1 MRCIGVFQLLTK
13 RTEEIDLLKKK
24 IEELN
29 NKLDERENKFQLFLN
44 HLHIELLNTIEQHEI
59 VNDQHNVLDE
69 MVQALLKEFTKVE
82 KSTKQSN
89 EVSTIILNNGNHLM
103 NSTEEMVGLSTDGE
117 KAVEDVL
124 TLINDLGTQSQ
135 NTFISMKKLSESSKE
150 IEHIVSVIE
159 QISQQTNLLA
169 LNASI
174 EAARAGENGKG
185 FVVVANEVRKLAETT
200 NQSTSIISS
209 LIKQIQTEMTDAFKN
224 NEKNARL
231 VNEGIQLSSLTK
243 KHINRLMEI
252 ITHVQLDMK
261 KLLEEIEH
269 QKNSNEEVIEKFSQT
284 TNLFDEIKQVI
295 IQHIDDADVV
305 GKKLLEGVEKVK
317 GFSKEES

>member
-1 MRCIGVFQLLTK
+1 MFQLLTR

-89 EVSTIILNNGNHLM
+89 DVSNIILNNGNHLM

-124 TLINDLGTQSQ
+124 TLINDLGKQSQ

-224 NEKNARL
+224 NEKNASL
-231 VNEGIQLSSLTK
+231 VDEGIQLSSLTK

-252 ITHVQLDMK
+252 ITQVQLDMK

-269 QKNSNEEVIEKFSQT
+269 QKT
-284 TNLFDEIKQVI
+284 LT
-295 IQHIDDADVV
+295 
-305 GKKLLEGVEKVK
+305 KK
-317 GFSKEES
+317 